1 MSSEIKIKKL
11 FGKRIKKLRL
21 KRGLT
26 KGKLGEMINVVERN
40 MSKIECGK
48 SFVTAETLEKM
59 IIALDVEPYELFNF
73 DHHNEVYKLK
83 AELIEAVENETVD
96 IKILYSLYKTIKNT
110 NF

>member
-1 MSSEIKIKKL
+1 
-11 FGKRIKKLRL
+11 
-21 KRGLT
+21 
-26 KGKLGEMINVVERN
+26 
-40 MSKIECGK
+40 
-48 SFVTAETLEKM
+48 M

-83 AELIEAVENETVD
+83 AKLIEAVENETVD